1 MAVAPVHFGAKIGL
15 RHIHAG
21 METTDGIDHVDAIAA
36 DRRRIDHC
44 GELGSG
50 AHIGTKPDFFGRT
63 LRRVNH
69 GFVAVDG
76 PTRGSEAQLKSRFL
90 RFWTSI
96 AE

>member
-44 GELGSG
+44 GELGSA
-50 AHIGTKPDFFGRT
+50 AHIGTKPDFLAELSAERTTYSWPLTGR
-63 LRRVNH
+63 R
-69 GFVAVDG
+69 AV
-76 PTRGSEAQLKSRFL
+76 PRPN
-90 RFWTSI
+90 
-96 AE
+96 